1 MRLIIKQ
8 LNGLFAILI
17 VMALGASCAHLPSP
31 GPAAATRLKN
41 LFELCESDLEKA
53 KKVIIERDLIKML
66 THLQKMDRGGDKYYL
81 LEREGIT
88 SMIKAVTEGVY
99 SDFVLI
105 NREGTVIYTMKNDGI
120 FARNVRTSLGKT
132 ALGLCYANRE
142 TKPFIASMASMPLY
156 WDGYYIAVS
165 SDVSAPGTMPGI
177 FILMVDMEKVQ
188 RLVGEKSFIV
198 GPLGTYEVAVDRNKI
213 HTSFSDFDRIDL
225 SVPVNDLTV
234 HRFARS
240 TGGSAEYRLFHYSN
254 LRWVIITE

>member
-1 MRLIIKQ
+1 MLLKRKQ
-8 LNGLFAILI
+8 LSSLFTVLTG
-17 VMALGASCAHLPSP
+17 MALAASCSHLPSP
-31 GPAAATRLKN
+31 GPVAATPLKS

-120 FARNVRTSLGKT
+120 FARNVRTTLGRT
-132 ALGLCYANRE
+132 ALGLCFANRE
-142 TKPFIASMASMPLY
+142 TNPFIASMVSAPLY

-165 SDVSAPGTMPGI
+165 SQVSAPGTMPGI

-188 RLVGEKSFIV
+188 HLVGEKSFII
-198 GPLGTYEVAVDRNKI
+198 GPAGTYEVAGDRAKI
-213 HTSFSDFDRIDL
+213 HTAYTDFDRIDL
-225 SVPVNDLTV
+225 SVPYNDLAV

-240 TGGSAEYRLFHYSN
+240 SGGSAEYRLFRYSN

>member
-1 MRLIIKQ
+1 M
-8 LNGLFAILI
+8 LFIRKKLDVLLAILI
-17 VMALGASCAHLPSP
+17 GTVPAASCAHLPSP
-31 GPAAATRLKN
+31 GPVATTPLKS

-120 FARNVRTSLGKT
+120 FARNVRTTLGKT

-142 TKPFIASMASMPLY
+142 TKPFIASMASTPLY

-165 SDVSAPGTMPGI
+165 SEVSAPGTMPGI

-188 RLVGEKSFIV
+188 RLVGDKSFIL
-198 GPLGTYEVAVDRNKI
+198 GPTGAYEVTGDRHKLN
-213 HTSFSDFDRIDL
+213 TAYADFDRIDL
-225 SVPVNDLTV
+225 SLPHNDHAV